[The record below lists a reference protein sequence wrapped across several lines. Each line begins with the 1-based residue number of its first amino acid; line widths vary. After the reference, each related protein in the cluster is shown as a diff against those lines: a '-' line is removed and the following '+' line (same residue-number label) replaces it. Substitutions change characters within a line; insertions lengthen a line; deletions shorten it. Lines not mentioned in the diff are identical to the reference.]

1 MAENRIKI
9 RKIRKETKVQ
19 LFDKWIAKT
28 PAAHPHV
35 TAFCFVKLKKE
46 KFTISAD
53 KSKEMMCIS
62 N

>member
-35 TAFCFVKLKKE
+35 TAFCFVKLKK
-46 KFTISAD
+46 D
-53 KSKEMMCIS
+53 Y
-62 N
+62 